1 MRKMKISIIGAGH
14 VGATT
19 AHLIA
24 LKGLADIV
32 LLDAEEGIAK
42 GKALDMMQAGPIEK
56 FDVKIKGTSRYEDT
70 KNSDIVVITAGII
83 RKPGMSRDDLLSIN
97 AKIVREVAE
106 KSAKNSPNAI
116 MIVVTNPLDAMA
128 YIAWKASKLP
138 KHKIIGMG
146 SSLDSARFKAFI
158 ADALNVSPAKVDAI
172 VIGSHSNLMVP
183 LPAYSKAN
191 NIKIAELLAREK
203 INELIERTKK
213 GGEEIVNLLK
223 TGSAF
228 YAPASSIALMAESI
242 IKDKKL
248 LLPCSSYCE
257 KEYGVGGH
265 FIGVPVI
272 LGKNGVEKI
281 IELKL
286 NNEEKEAFKKS
297 VGHVKELAGKAE
309 KMSKTRPAL

>member
-1 MRKMKISIIGAGH
+1 MRKPKISIIGAGH

-32 LLDAEEGIAK
+32 LLDIEEGIAK
-42 GKALDMMQAGPIEK
+42 GKALDMLQAGAIEK
-56 FDVKIKGTSRYEDT
+56 FESGIKGTSSYEDT

-97 AKIVREVAE
+97 TKIVREAAE
-106 KSAKNSPNAI
+106 KSAKHSPNAI
-116 MIVVTNPLDAMA
+116 MIAVTNPLDAMA
-128 YIAWKASKLP
+128 YISSKASKLP
-138 KHKIIGMG
+138 KHKVIGMG
-146 SSLDSARFKAFI
+146 SILDSARFRTFI
-158 ADALNVSPAKVDAI
+158 ANALNVSAAKVDAI
-172 VIGSHSNLMVP
+172 VIGSHGNLMVP
-183 LPAYSKAN
+183 LPAHSKVN
-191 NIKIAELLAREK
+191 NIKITELLAREK
-203 INELIERTKK
+203 INELVQRTKK

-228 YAPASSIALMAESI
+228 YAPASSIVLMAESI

-257 KEYGVGGH
+257 KEYDVGGH

-281 IELKL
+281 VELEL
-286 NNEEKEAFKKS
+286 DNEEKEAFKKS
-297 VGHVKELAGKAE
+297 VGHVKELTAKAE
-309 KMSKTRPAL
+309 KNS

>member
-1 MRKMKISIIGAGH
+1 MKKPKISIIGAGN

-32 LLDAEEGIAK
+32 LLDIEEGIAK
-42 GKALDMMQAGPIEK
+42 GKALDMLQAGPIEK
-56 FDVKIKGTSRYEDT
+56 FGVGIKGTSSYEDT

-97 AKIVREVAE
+97 TKIVREAAE

-116 MIVVTNPLDAMA
+116 MIAVTNPLDAMT
-128 YIAWKASKLP
+128 YISSKASKLP
-138 KHKIIGMG
+138 KHKVIGMG
-146 SSLDSARFKAFI
+146 SSLDSARFRAFI
-158 ADALNVSPAKVDAI
+158 AEELGISPAKVDAM
-172 VIGSHSNLMVP
+172 VIGSHSNFMVP
-183 LPAYSKAN
+183 LPAHSKAN
-191 NIKIAELLAREK
+191 NIKLAELLVSEK
-203 INELIERTKK
+203 INELVERTKK

-228 YAPASSIALMAESI
+228 YAPASSIVLMAESI

-257 KEYGVGGH
+257 KEYGVGGY
-265 FIGVPVI
+265 FIGVPAI

-281 IELKL
+281 IELSLTGK
-286 NNEEKEAFKKS
+286 EKEAFKKS
-297 VGHVKELAGKAE
+297 VEHVKKLAEEAK
-309 KMSKTRPAL
+309 KYL